1 MKKTFLTLLAV
12 FCLLAPH
19 SNAKETI
26 TITDLAGRTV
36 TLSTPVQHLI
46 LGEGRFLPTLGL
58 FDQDDPAKR
67 VVGMMGEFEKLDP
80 AGYAQYIKHFPH
92 INDIPKIGGNGE
104 ATFSAEKA
112 FSVKPDVALF
122 GMGSGHGPNDKSA
135 TVIAQL
141 EAAGIPVI
149 VLDFRV
155 EPLENTQKSI
165 EILGQILGQK
175 DRATEFLTFYNTR
188 LNLIETR
195 LKGVTERPRVF
206 IEAHAG
212 MLPQCC
218 RSFGRKMMGRFIEW
232 AGGINAFGDLI
243 PGAVA
248 EVNQEQLL
256 VTQPDIYIA
265 TAVGSQMTMDKTP
278 NIIALG
284 AGTQK
289 EAALKTFENV
299 LNRPG
304 ISRLDAVKNGHSY
317 SIWHHFYNTPMN
329 IAAVEVMA
337 KWFHPDLFKDL
348 DPDKTLK
355 TYFDKFQAV
364 PLDGVYWINQPHK
377 GQM

>member
-80 AGYAQYIKHFPH
+80 AGYAQYVKHFPH

-165 EILGQILGQK
+165 EILGRILGQK

-195 LKGVTERPRVF
+195 LKDVTERPRVF

>member
-165 EILGQILGQK
+165 EILGRILGQK

-195 LKGVTERPRVF
+195 LKDVTERPRVF

>member
-46 LGEGRFLPTLGL
+46 LGVGRFLPTLGL

-80 AGYAQYIKHFPH
+80 AGYAQYVKHFPH

-165 EILGQILGQK
+165 EILGRILGQK

-195 LKGVTERPRVF
+195 LKDVTERPRVF